1 MSESLGHILIVDDEA
16 PVLDVLSEYFATQG
30 YTVDTAANGADALSA
45 VQRLHPD
52 LVLLDVRMPGMDG
65 LEVLR
70 KLRELDQRLA
80 VIMVTANEDVALA
93 RETLKIG
100 AFDYVSKPFDFRY
113 LDRAVAAGLVQ
124 TGGLVLGGE
133 ASKPSE
139 DPWRHLAVAI
149 FGTVRGMSAAGRS
162 SVGEHLENA
171 VLAVV
176 REVNAGRPGAAAAW
190 LAEIEL
196 LLAIASDL
204 GDLPLATRSSIDGS
218 LDGARQALDRG

>member
-30 YTVDTAANGADALSA
+30 YTVDTAANGVDALSA
-45 VQRLHPD
+45 VQRLRPD

-70 KLRELDQRLA
+70 KLRELDKRLA

-124 TGGLVLGGE
+124 TGGLLPSGG
-133 ASKPSE
+133 AVNPTD
-139 DPWRHLAVAI
+139 DPWRLLTFTI
-149 FGTVRGMSAAGRS
+149 FGTVRAMSAAGRS
-162 SVGEHLENA
+162 SVGERLEA
-171 VLAVV
+171 AALAAV
-176 REVNAGRPGAAAAW
+176 REVNAGRRGGAAPW

-204 GDLPLATRSSIDGS
+204 GDLPLATRSSIESAVGS
-218 LDGARQALDRG
+218 ARQALDRD